1 MKARV
6 ILMLA
11 LFVSALLQSCTE
23 DQNPQQSEKVE
34 FQLSLSAITADGG
47 RTGVSELPD
56 GAELVLTLVN
66 NSGAP
71 VLTNHRIAILSFG
84 GSYITGPIE
93 LKPGLYSITDFMIAQ
108 GSDILYATPK
118 KSSSLAPA
126 VIRPLPYKFNVVR
139 DKLTHIEMEVV
150 DTKGY
155 KPEDFG
161 YVSFSIDVVN
171 PLAIAVFTSDA
182 GVTELTEAKA
192 FLYLGTKLIG
202 EYNLKAKTNLI
213 SFKGD
218 PDGSYRLLIRK
229 PGFSQYI
236 KHFIYRDLIEELGNL
251 PLQAL
256 LGPAFTIETQ
266 LVSQFEVELVGSGG
280 VIDVDWGDGF
290 VESIDFGTT
299 PIALLNHT
307 YAGDDVYFISITG
320 AVDQVTE
327 FYNYYDAGGKATDI
341 RFEQLSGLRQIRYGL
356 ISGPATI
363 DLSSNNQLDFIN
375 IAGIEELEQLILPA
389 THDIDFIICSGP
401 NLFTTPVIDAIINSI
416 YTNAVADNIH
426 GGIFGLQV
434 NWADENSGLVGS
446 PSLAARMQ
454 LNELRTTYGWT
465 VTNE

>member
-1 MKARV
+1 
-6 ILMLA
+6 MLA
-11 LFVSALLQSCTE
+11 FFAGILLQSCT
-23 DQNPQQSEKVE
+23 DDGNPQQSEKVE

-47 RTGVSELPD
+47 RISASDLPD
-56 GAELVLTLVN
+56 GAELVLTLVDKN
-66 NSGAP
+66 GAP
-71 VLTNHRIAILSFG
+71 VLTNHRVAILNFS

-93 LKPGLYSITDFMIAQ
+93 LKPGTYSIMDFMIAN

-118 KSSSLAPA
+118 KNSTLASA
-126 VIRPLPYKFNVVR
+126 VVRPLPYKFNVVR
-139 DKLTHIEMEVV
+139 DKLTHVPMEVV

-161 YVSFSIDVVN
+161 YVSFSIEVVN
-171 PLAIAVFTSDA
+171 PLAIAVFTSDE

-236 KHFIYRDLIEELGNL
+236 KHFIYRDLIAELGSL

-266 LVSQFEVELVGSGG
+266 VVSQFEFELSGSGG

-290 VESIDFGTT
+290 LESIDFGVT
-299 PIALLNHT
+299 PVAVLNHT
-307 YAGDDVYFISITG
+307 YGGDNVYFISITG

-341 RFEQLSGLRQIRYGL
+341 RFEQLSGLRQVRYGL
-356 ISGPATI
+356 ISGPAII
-363 DLSSNNQLDFIN
+363 DLSSNVQLDFIN
-375 IAGIEELEQLILPA
+375 IAGIEELEELILPA
-389 THDIDFIICSGP
+389 THNIDFIICSGP

-426 GGIFGLQV
+426 GGVFGLQV
-434 NWADENSGLVGS
+434 NWADSESGLVGS
-446 PSLAARMQ
+446 PSVAARLQ
-454 LNELRTTYGWT
+454 LDELRTTYSWD